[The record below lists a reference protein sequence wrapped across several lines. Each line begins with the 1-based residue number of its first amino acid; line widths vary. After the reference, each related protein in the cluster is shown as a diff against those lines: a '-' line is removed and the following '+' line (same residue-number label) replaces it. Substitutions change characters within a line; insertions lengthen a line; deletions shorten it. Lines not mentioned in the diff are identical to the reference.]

1 MSIKQTICPLCGVG
15 CNIIPHV
22 EDNRIT
28 SIKPAGV
35 PPNFNSLCI
44 KGQTVHEWVHHP
56 DRLKFPM
63 INGKRAS
70 WDEAIEF
77 VSDKILETLKE
88 SGPNSLYFLSSSF
101 SPNEDNYI
109 LSKFVRALGTNNIDN
124 CARLCHSPS
133 VEILRYMLGSAAVSN
148 PLEDLAHSDIIWII
162 GSNMV
167 ETHPVAVRY
176 ILEGKR
182 NGSRIVA
189 IDPRS
194 SSTTKI
200 ADEHIQIKPGKD
212 LYLIGGVLNV
222 ILSEKLYD
230 ENYVFDRLE
239 NFEEFSKSLVDY
251 NPKRVS
257 SIAGVSEKDM
267 YRMAREFSSAENAS
281 IIYCMGICHQLT
293 GYMNVAGLASLLLLT
308 GKFSKPYSGLYP
320 LRGKSNVQGAC
331 DMGAL
336 PNVIPGYISLKD
348 PSVNR
353 LEAIWGFRI
362 PEKKGIRE
370 TELFEK
376 IEDGEIR
383 FLYVMG
389 ENPVGSH
396 PNSLRVEKALEE
408 VFLVAQDIF
417 PNETTAHADV
427 VFPASCFAE
436 REGTVTSTE
445 RRVQRLRKIVEPPGE
460 ARPDWV
466 VIRDIAQKLGMS
478 GFSFNSE
485 KEIFE
490 EIRKA
495 VPQYSNIDYEK
506 GGIWGSRRLFSRKF
520 LTKSGKAR
528 LFPLKMPESNGDEED
543 YPFLM
548 ITGRTMFHFHSS
560 VQTGRSVT
568 LTKRLSKP
576 YAEISYYD
584 ADELGIEE
592 GDLIEIE
599 SRLSSIVLEAR
610 VSDKVGLKQVFVP
623 IHFIQAHPNRLIDE
637 RFESCSK
644 VPAYNAVNVRIRK
657 VEQ

>member
-1 MSIKQTICPLCGVG
+1 MNIKQTICPLCGVG
-15 CNIIPHV
+15 CNIIPQV
-22 EDNRIT
+22 EGNRIT
-28 SIKPAGV
+28 YIKPAGA

-44 KGQTVHEWVHHP
+44 KGQTVHEWIHHP
-56 DRLKFPM
+56 DRLKYPI
-63 INGKRAS
+63 INGKKAS
-70 WDEAIEF
+70 WDEATGYVAE
-77 VSDKILETLKE
+77 KILEIIKE

-124 CARLCHSPS
+124 CARLCHSPT

-148 PLEDLAHSDIIWII
+148 PLEDLASSDIIWII

-176 ILEGKR
+176 LLEGKR
-182 NGSRIVA
+182 NGNRIIA

-212 LYLIGGVLNV
+212 LYLIGGILNV

-230 ENYVFDRLE
+230 ENYVFEQLE
-239 NFEEFSKSLVDY
+239 NFEEFSKSIVDY

-257 SIAGVSEKDM
+257 SIAGVSEKDI
-267 YRMAREFSSAENAS
+267 YRLAREFSYAENAS

-308 GKFSKPYSGLYP
+308 GKFRKPYSGLYP

-336 PNVIPGYISLKD
+336 PNVIPGYISLKS
-348 PSVNR
+348 PAVNK
-353 LEAIWGFRI
+353 LEALWGFRI
-362 PEKKGIRE
+362 PEKSGIRE
-370 TELFEK
+370 SELFEK
-376 IEDGEIR
+376 IENGDIR

-396 PNSLRVEKALEE
+396 PNSQRVEKALEK
-408 VFLVAQDIF
+408 VFLVVQDIF
-417 PNETTAHADV
+417 PNKTMEYADV
-427 VFPASCFAE
+427 IFPAACFAE
-436 REGTVTSTE
+436 REGTMTSTE
-445 RRVQRLRKIVEPPGE
+445 RRVQRLRKIIDPPGE
-460 ARPDWV
+460 ARPDWT
-466 VIRDIAQKLGMS
+466 VIRDIAQKLGIS
-478 GFSFNSE
+478 GFSFGSE

-490 EIRKA
+490 EIKMA
-495 VPQYSNIDYEK
+495 VPQYKNIDYET
-506 GGIWGSRRLFSRKF
+506 GGIWGAIRLFSAGF
-520 LTKSGKAR
+520 LTGNSKAR
-528 LFPLKMPESNGDEED
+528 LFPLKMPEGNGDDED

-548 ITGRTMFHFHSS
+548 ITGRAMFHFHSS

-568 LTKRLSKP
+568 LTKRLAKP

-592 GDLIEIE
+592 GDMIEIE
-599 SRLSSIVLEAR
+599 SRLSRIVLEAR

-623 IHFIQAHPNRLIDE
+623 IHFIQANPNRLIDE
-637 RFESCSK
+637 RLETCSR

-657 VEQ
+657 VR